1 MKKNL
6 PLILILALCGL
17 VMAGGVAAVVVSAV
31 NNASLSSDIEK
42 NEKKLKSLRNRKT
55 LALSEENRRLG
66 DETVAALKK
75 AAEKR
80 VAALVQPKRLDT
92 DFNGDATQ
100 LVSNLMQRKSDW
112 LALCQGKNIELAD
125 AARSFGFAR
134 YLDNNETAPAE
145 HLKALDLQ
153 IAGVNEILG
162 ALVLAHEVYDK
173 NLVAEHVMPPSEKT
187 YMKILG
193 IEREGVELSPA
204 QRRSMARGEFFVD
217 PVAGAGDTGFCR
229 LSDGQNDVNFV
240 SLRREGAA
248 RATAF
253 RVKFVADSGVFRYFV
268 RRMEDYAIYVRDV
281 SAQRATPDQLP
292 PKNAPAAPQTSSPA
306 ANPFDLFG
314 GAAPVQAAQAAPRVP
329 ARRVVVE
336 SIPETFTVTL
346 EYVSPVLPRP
356 EKKGKEK
363 SE

>member
-6 PLILILALCGL
+6 PLILILAICGL

-55 LALSEENRRLG
+55 LALSDENRRLG
-66 DETVAALKK
+66 DETVSALKK

-80 VAALVQPKRLDT
+80 IAALVQPKRLET

-112 LALCQGKNIELAD
+112 VARCQDKNVELAD

-134 YLDNNETAPAE
+134 YLENNETAPAE

-153 IAGVNEILG
+153 IAGVNEILE
-162 ALVLAHEVYDK
+162 ALVLAHEFYDK
-173 NLVAEHVMPPSEKT
+173 NLIAEHVMTSAEKT
-187 YMKILG
+187 FMKIVG
-193 IEREGVELSPA
+193 VEREGVELSPT
-204 QRRSMARGEFFVD
+204 QRRAMVKGEFFVE
-217 PVAGAGDTGFCR
+217 PVSGAGDTGLCR
-229 LSDGQNDVNFV
+229 LSDGQNDMNFV
-240 SLRREGAA
+240 SLRRDGAA

-253 RVKFVADSGVFRYFV
+253 RVKFIADSGVLRYFI
-268 RRMEDYAIYVRDV
+268 RRMEDYAIHVRDV
-281 SAQRATPDQLP
+281 SARRATPDQLP
-292 PKNAPAAPQTSSPA
+292 PKNAPAAPQTASPA

-314 GAAPVQAAQAAPRVP
+314 AGVPAQAAQAAPRVP

-336 SIPETFTVTL
+336 NVPEMFTVTL
-346 EYVSPVLPRP
+346 EYVSPVLGRP
-356 EKKGKEK
+356 HKKEK

>member
-6 PLILILALCGL
+6 PLTLILAICGL
-17 VMAGGVAAVVVSAV
+17 AMAGGVAAVVVSAV
-31 NNASLSSDIEK
+31 NNSSLSSDIEK

-55 LALSEENRRLG
+55 LALSDENRRLG
-66 DETVAALKK
+66 EETVAALKK

-80 VAALVQPKRLDT
+80 ISALVQPKRLET

-112 LALCQGKNIELAD
+112 VARCQNKNIELAD

-134 YLDNNETAPAE
+134 YLENNETAPAE

-153 IAGVNEILG
+153 IAGANEILE
-162 ALVLAHEVYDK
+162 ALALTHEFYDKRLVLE
-173 NLVAEHVMPPSEKT
+173 NVMTPTEKT
-187 YMKILG
+187 FMKIVG
-193 IEREGVELSPA
+193 FEREGVELTPT
-204 QRRSMARGEFFVD
+204 QRRAMVKGEFFVE
-217 PVAGAGDTGFCR
+217 PVSDAGDTGFCR
-229 LSDGQNDVNFV
+229 LSDGQTDDVKFV
-240 SLRREGAA
+240 SLRRAGASS
-248 RATAF
+248 ATAF
-253 RVKFVADSGVFRYFV
+253 RVKFIADSGVLRYFI

-281 SAQRATPDQLP
+281 SARRATPDQLP
-292 PKNAPAAPQTSSPA
+292 PKNVPAAPQTASPA

-314 GAAPVQAAQAAPRVP
+314 AAAPAQAAQAAPRVP

-336 SIPETFTVTL
+336 NVPEMFTVTL
-346 EYVSPVLPRP
+346 EYVSPDFPRP
-356 EKKGKEK
+356 PKKEK